1 MRNCSFDMGNH
12 TIIKDLKIGKDGYFF
27 DSPTREGAI
36 IHCMPDPIHLLKLLR
51 NHTLDSIMEVL
62 INGKL
67 IKLSK
72 ADLVWLLTV
81 DAPAHEIRA
90 CHKLERKFLEA
101 EGSQRHGSF
110 LGLNKAKIV

>member
-1 MRNCSFDMGNH
+1 MGNH

-51 NHTLDSIMEVL
+51 NHVLDSIMVVL
-62 INGKL
+62 INGKIIKFSKEDLERL
-67 IKLSK
+67 ISL
-72 ADLVWLLTV
+72 

-90 CHKLERKFLEA
+90 CHKLEKKFLEA
-101 EGSQRHGSF
+101 EGSQRHGLF
-110 LGLNKAKIV
+110 LG